1 VRRLHARTN
10 HRRLYPLIL
19 FDGRIAGKEM
29 TETEMQDHIIEDDEK
44 TIMKKWR
51 AFRTLWKREIRCV
64 NLNKNQFEFNM
75 NFWRMCWPDKMTS
88 LHVASNGLQKS
99 GWAKLFFSL
108 AKLVAP
114 KTETDDDDCCG
125 SLLSEGKEL
134 NAPMQNSAPSAAIAA
149 PVAQDKTFEHW
160 PLRFLEISSPDI
172 VFRDAAHAGTSED
185 AVRVLAAIA
194 DKDATRLRFANSF
207 PKSFVSEEGNVE
219 YDHTVEIMTQFVEW
233 VAKGLFK
240 NSTRDLIRCF
250 ILKNVFDRSRVL
262 NQHMFFICLR
272 DILWQM

>member
-1 VRRLHARTN
+1 
-10 HRRLYPLIL
+10 
-19 FDGRIAGKEM
+19 
-29 TETEMQDHIIEDDEK
+29 MQDHIIEDDEK

-134 NAPMQNSAPSAAIAA
+134 NAPMQNSAPSAAIVA

-172 VFRDAAHAGTSED
+172 VFRDAAHSGTSED
-185 AVRVLAAIA
+185 AVRVLAAIT

-250 ILKNVFDRSRVL
+250 ISKNVFDRSRVL